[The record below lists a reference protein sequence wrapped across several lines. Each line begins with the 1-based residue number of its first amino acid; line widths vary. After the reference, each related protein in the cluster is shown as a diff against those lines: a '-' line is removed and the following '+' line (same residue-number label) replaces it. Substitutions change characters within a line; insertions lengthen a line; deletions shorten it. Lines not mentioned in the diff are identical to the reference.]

1 MQFHLVIQFQIRA
14 KYAKQLFCREIGMY
28 INPKK
33 GVAIGLYEINNVVQS
48 IGACRGLFGQISV
61 NCHIT
66 QQNAI
71 PGFKHFDRE
80 ITLEKIIQKWSHLYF
95 QFPHTHKNVD

>member
-1 MQFHLVIQFQIRA
+1 
-14 KYAKQLFCREIGMY
+14 MY

-33 GVAIGLYEINNVVQS
+33 GIAIGLYEIDDVVQS
-48 IGACRGLFGQISV
+48 ISTRHGLFGQIRV
-61 NCHIT
+61 NRHIT

-71 PGFKHFDRE
+71 PGFKYFDRE
-80 ITLEKIIQKWSHLYF
+80 IALKKIIQEWSHLYF